1 MRNKVNNL
9 SNIVQLIGDVK
20 IICQQVEKIKKENRG
35 DYSVVRVMYLEDSA
49 QQQAELRCHV

>member
-9 SNIVQLIGDVK
+9 SNIVQLIGGVK
-20 IICQQVEKIKKENRG
+20 IICQQVDKTKKENRG
-35 DYSVVRVMYLEDSA
+35 DYSVVRVMNLEDSA